1 MSEIERILPLLAA
14 SPLFGV
20 AEPETLRDCA
30 SGFRRMDFAKN
41 EMLFGRG
48 DPADHIYIVLE
59 GRVRL
64 SIATAEARELSF
76 QIAGPGDLFGE
87 IGVLDG
93 EPRSAEATAVDATI
107 AYRLEKVEFHRLRR
121 EHPSLSDSVIQF
133 LCRRLRV
140 VSDKLEIIV
149 LYSLE
154 ARLARFLLQA
164 LEGEK
169 ETPGR
174 RIPLSLGYSQS
185 ELAQLLG
192 ASRPKLN
199 AALGSLEKAGA
210 IKRTQDRLFCDRSQL
225 REIAESEGPVGEKRR

>member
-1 MSEIERILPLLAA
+1 MSEVERIFPLLAA

-20 AEPETLRDCA
+20 AEPEALRACA
-30 SGFRRMDFAKN
+30 AGFRRVDFAKN
-41 EMLFGRG
+41 EMLFSRG

-64 SIATAEARELSF
+64 SIGTAEGKELSF

-93 EPRSAEATAVDATI
+93 ETRSAEATAVDATT
-107 AYRLEKVEFHRLRR
+107 AYQLEKAEFQRLRR
-121 EHPSLSDSVIQF
+121 EHSSLSESVIRF
-133 LCRRLRV
+133 LCRRLRT

-154 ARLARFLLQA
+154 ARLARFLLSA
-164 LEGEK
+164 LEGQPEAA
-169 ETPGR
+169 GR
-174 RIPLSLGYSQS
+174 RIPLALGYSQS

-210 IKRTQDRLFCDRSQL
+210 IKRTQDRLFCDRAL
-225 REIAESEGPVGEKRR
+225 LTNIAESEGPPAVRKQ

>member
-1 MSEIERILPLLAA
+1 MSEIERIIPLLAA
-14 SPLFGV
+14 SPLFGS
-20 AEPETLRDCA
+20 AEPEALQACA
-30 SGFRRMDFAKN
+30 AGFRRVDFTKN

-64 SIATAEARELSF
+64 SIATAEGRELSF

-93 EPRSAEATAVDATI
+93 APRSAEATAVEATI
-107 AYRLEKVEFHRLRR
+107 AYRLEKPEFHRLRCA
-121 EHPSLSDSVIQF
+121 HPSVSDSLILF

-154 ARLARFLLQA
+154 ARLARFLLTA
-164 LEGEK
+164 LEGLP

-174 RIPLSLGYSQS
+174 RVPLTLGYSQS

-210 IKRTQDRLFCDRSQL
+210 IKRTQDRLFCDRAQL
-225 REIAESEGPVGEKRR
+225 QEIAESEGR